1 MLFLRPMQYLEQIK
15 ENKTY
20 NHPNFLIKESKNFS
34 LIVEVNTG
42 NLKLLISDQQKN
54 ILYLQEIKWDIYL
67 DNSKAIDLV
76 TLLLKKNDVLYS
88 SFKEVKL
95 LFHSG
100 LFTLVPLEFV
110 DETSKIEWLKFN
122 AGDKSIGVTD
132 TDIIASINAN
142 IIYQAQPEWKI
153 FFTRNFL
160 NLKTS
165 HYITSFIDY
174 QISKTKNIS
183 HPSIWVFGDYDS
195 VFISVTRNQILL
207 FANVFELNSPED
219 FVYSTLL
226 VYESLGIDLNNELIF
241 FGEINFEEEAVELLK
256 KYLPKF
262 SLGSNPEEINCELY
276 AKKHQFQSLFSALIC
291 E

>member
-42 NLKLLISDQQKN
+42 YLKLLISDQQKN
-54 ILYLQEIKWDIYL
+54 ILYVQEIKWDINL

-100 LFTLVPLEFV
+100 LFTLVPAEFV
-110 DETSKIEWLKFN
+110 NETSNIEWLKFN
-122 AGDKSIGVTD
+122 AGDKSVSVTE
-132 TDIIASINAN
+132 TNTIASINAN

-160 NLKTS
+160 NLKSS
-165 HYITSFIDY
+165 HYITNFIDY
-174 QISKTKNIS
+174 QIRKTKHIS

-195 VFISVTRNQILL
+195 VFISVTRNQILQ
-207 FANVFELNSPED
+207 FANVFELNAPED

-276 AKKHQFQSLFSALIC
+276 VKKHQFQSLFSALIC